1 MTYIR
6 FAIANPFKHEPFK
19 DYWQG
24 EYRITKNKLFEIGF
38 YRYAW
43 DLFEFELDLRFSGH
57 DHAGPHLE
65 AGIFGYTV
73 RIGIADRRHW
83 NSKKNDW
90 HRYDQDY

>member
-6 FAIANPFKHEPFK
+6 IAIANPFKYSPFK
-19 DYWQG
+19 NYWQG
-24 EYRITKNKLFEIGF
+24 EYLITKNKLFEIGF

-43 DLFEFELDLRFSGH
+43 DLFEFELDLRFRGH

-65 AGIFGYTV
+65 MGIFGYTV

-83 NSKKNDW
+83 NCTKNDW
-90 HRYDQDY
+90 ERYDQDY